1 MNIEKRDFFT
11 AKMAQAELRNQEPP
25 ATTTTFKKSVL
36 ICCELNSTG
45 VILEKQII
53 KKTNIVCFKTEKQI
67 I

>member
-11 AKMAQAELRNQEPP
+11 AKMAQGNQEPP

-53 KKTNIVCFKTEKQI
+53 KKTNEYSMF
-67 I
+67 

>member
-11 AKMAQAELRNQEPP
+11 AKMAQELRNQEPP
-25 ATTTTFKKSVL
+25 TTTTTFKKSVL

-53 KKTNIVCFKTEKQI
+53 KKTNEYSMF
-67 I
+67 